1 MIGRYILLA
10 VMGYFIGSFPTA
22 YIVGKVMGNID
33 IRKYGSKNPGATNM
47 FRVLGAKAGVITF
60 LGDGLKGV
68 LASLI
73 GGWIGLEIG
82 AYICGSAAV
91 IGHNWPAF
99 SRFKGGKG
107 IATSL
112 GAIMV
117 LQPLIG
123 LGMLAVGIASI
134 ILTRYVSLASI
145 GGAVAF
151 PVIVLLTK
159 SDNRP
164 LVVFSLLL
172 GVIALIRHYENIR
185 RLLSGTENRLK
196 FRKTSE

>member
-1 MIGRYILLA
+1 MGRYILLA
-10 VMGYFIGSFPTA
+10 VIGYFLGGFPTA
-22 YIVGKVMGNID
+22 YIVGKAMGNID
-33 IRKYGSKNPGATNM
+33 IRKHGSKNPGATNM

-60 LGDGLKGV
+60 LGDGFKGA
-68 LASLI
+68 LAALI

-82 AYICGSAAV
+82 ALICGSAAV
-91 IGHNWPAF
+91 IGHNWPVF
-99 SRFKGGKG
+99 FRFKGGKG

-112 GAIMV
+112 GAILV

-145 GGAVAF
+145 GGAIAF

-159 SDNRP
+159 SENKP

-172 GVIALIRHYENIR
+172 GIIALVRHYENIR
-185 RLLSGTENRLK
+185 RLLSGTENKLK
-196 FRKTSE
+196 FRKTPE

>member
-1 MIGRYILLA
+1 MIFHYILLA
-10 VMGYFIGSFPTA
+10 VIGYFLGGFPTA
-22 YIVGKVMGNID
+22 YIVGRAMGNID

-60 LGDGLKGV
+60 LGDGLKGA
-68 LASLI
+68 LAALI

-91 IGHNWPAF
+91 IGHNWPVF
-99 SRFKGGKG
+99 FRFKGGKG

-117 LQPLIG
+117 LQPLVG
-123 LGMLAVGIASI
+123 LGMLCVGIASI

-145 GGAVAF
+145 GGSVAF
-151 PVIVLLTK
+151 PVIVLLTR
-159 SDNRP
+159 SENRP
-164 LVVFSLLL
+164 LVVFSLVL